1 MDMQQFIYT
10 ICDDEGYTLLEVRSA
25 LTMRDEQVYFDDH
38 IRPLLP
44 AIARS
49 HNRDI
54 AQWNCA
60 GKYDGDTEQESYDLT

>member
-44 AIARS
+44 TIALS

-60 GKYDGDTEQESYDLT
+60 GKYDGEEL